1 MFTMYIKTYKCRVL
15 LEIFEEEV
23 AEVTES
29 DKKLVILY
37 YFQYFIN
44 IMIFLVQNE
53 MIIYAQCHV
62 NFYHHDKMINN

>member
-1 MFTMYIKTYKCRVL
+1 MHNMFTMYIKTYKCRVL

-37 YFQYFIN
+37 YFQ
-44 IMIFLVQNE
+44 
-53 MIIYAQCHV
+53 
-62 NFYHHDKMINN
+62 